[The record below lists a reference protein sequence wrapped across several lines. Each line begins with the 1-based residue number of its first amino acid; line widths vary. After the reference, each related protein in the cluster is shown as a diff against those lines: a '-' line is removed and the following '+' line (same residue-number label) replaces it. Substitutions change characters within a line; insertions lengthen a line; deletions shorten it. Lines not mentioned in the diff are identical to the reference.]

1 MFFYRNGDL
10 AQLVGQVFGSN
21 PNECAREREKYPKI
35 GPLTKKFLKGC
46 ILIIQGKKS
55 AKE

>member
-10 AQLVGQVFGSN
+10 AQLVVQVFGSN